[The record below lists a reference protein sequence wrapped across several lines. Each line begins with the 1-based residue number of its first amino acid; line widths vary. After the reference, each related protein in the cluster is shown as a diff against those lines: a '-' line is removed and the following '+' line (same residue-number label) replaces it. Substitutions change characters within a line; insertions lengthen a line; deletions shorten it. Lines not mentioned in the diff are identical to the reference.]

1 MATGHLAGDSGTRGT
16 ETLRSS
22 EACSYA
28 TASLNSFSL
37 FGTRMLRNL
46 KSLLAAVALLL
57 VAPTVARAEE
67 PTKSYPDCGREPTDA
82 EVAAAKGA
90 FQAGNASFNEADY
103 ARALDY
109 WEDAY
114 RRDCTA
120 NPLLLNLARAYELA
134 GRKRQAVVALETFV
148 AREPNSG
155 EKDQINRRVEVLK
168 KKIAEE
174 DAAAAAAPPPPPT
187 GVVPTTGPA
196 TAPVDQ
202 VPVHA
207 VKRSPLPWVVIGVG
221 GAVTIVG
228 VISYISNKQK
238 VDDLVAQCDDPKT
251 PVVESRDKCPTE
263 IANKGNE
270 ARKSLTASGFVTG
283 AGVALVVGGVIWWYL
298 DGKRVANSQGSV
310 EHPRVTPLVGPQLA
324 GLALSGAF

>member
-1 MATGHLAGDSGTRGT
+1 
-16 ETLRSS
+16 
-22 EACSYA
+22 
-28 TASLNSFSL
+28 
-37 FGTRMLRNL
+37 MLRNL
-46 KSLLAAVALLL
+46 KSLLAAL
-57 VAPTVARAEE
+57 VVLMVPAFAHAEE

-155 EKDQINRRVEVLK
+155 EREQINRRVDVLK

-174 DAAAAAAPPPPPT
+174 DAAAAAAPPTATGPSAPTTTAPPSPGEPIQQAKASPWPWVT
-187 GVVPTTGPA
+187 MGIGVVTTTVGAAGYLGAKGKADDLAKQCKDPERRIDCPGNVKTDGDA
-196 TAPVDQ
+196 ENKKMKTFSV
-202 VPVHA
+202 VSGVGVA
-207 VKRSPLPWVVIGVG
+207 VIVG
-221 GAVTIVG
+221 GA
-228 VISYISNKQK
+228 
-238 VDDLVAQCDDPKT
+238 
-251 PVVESRDKCPTE
+251 
-263 IANKGNE
+263 
-270 ARKSLTASGFVTG
+270 
-283 AGVALVVGGVIWWYL
+283 IWWFL
-298 DGKRVANSQGSV
+298 DKKAVDHANAQGTLR
-310 EHPRVTPLVGPQLA
+310 HPLVTPLLGPQLA
-324 GLALSGAF
+324 GLSLSGAF

>member
-1 MATGHLAGDSGTRGT
+1 
-16 ETLRSS
+16 
-22 EACSYA
+22 
-28 TASLNSFSL
+28 
-37 FGTRMLRNL
+37 MLRNL
-46 KSLLAAVALLL
+46 KLLLAALVLL
-57 VAPTVARAEE
+57 VAPAIAHAEE

-174 DAAAAAAPPPPPT
+174 DAAAAAAPPASTGTAAPATTTTTAPPP
-187 GVVPTTGPA
+187 
-196 TAPVDQ
+196 APVQ
-202 VPVHA
+202 A
-207 VKRSPLPWVVIGVG
+207 AKASPGPWVVMGVG
-221 GAVTIVG
+221 VVVTGVGAV
-228 VISYISNKQK
+228 SYFSAKGK
-238 VDDLVAQCDDPKT
+238 ADDLAKQCKDPVKRLDCPGNVKT
-251 PVVESRDKCPTE
+251 DGDAE
-263 IANKGNE
+263 NKKM
-270 ARKSLTASGFVTG
+270 RTASVVTGVG
-283 AGVALVVGGVIWWYL
+283 AGVIVVGVVWWFL
-298 DGKRVANSQGSV
+298 DKKRVDRANGNLAR
-310 EHPRVTPLVGPQLA
+310 PLLTPLVGPQVA
-324 GLALSGAF
+324 GLSLSGAF

>member
-1 MATGHLAGDSGTRGT
+1 
-16 ETLRSS
+16 
-22 EACSYA
+22 
-28 TASLNSFSL
+28 
-37 FGTRMLRNL
+37 MLRNL
-46 KSLLAAVALLL
+46 KSLLAALALL
-57 VAPTVARAEE
+57 VAPAIAHAEE

-174 DAAAAAAPPPPPT
+174 DAAAAAAPPPTPAAPPPPAIPPKT
-187 GVVPTTGPA
+187 PEPLAHAKASPWPWVTMGVGVVGVVVGAVGASSAQKKIDSAAAKCPNRKCPSKNDPAIDEGNAARKDFNRSIVITT
-196 TAPVDQ
+196 
-202 VPVHA
+202 
-207 VKRSPLPWVVIGVG
+207 IGGAAIVG
-221 GAVTIVG
+221 GA
-228 VISYISNKQK
+228 
-238 VDDLVAQCDDPKT
+238 
-251 PVVESRDKCPTE
+251 
-263 IANKGNE
+263 
-270 ARKSLTASGFVTG
+270 
-283 AGVALVVGGVIWWYL
+283 IWWFL
-298 DGKRVANSQGSV
+298 DKKAVDRANATGTL
-310 EHPRVTPLVGPQLA
+310 ERPLLTPLVAPQLA
-324 GLALSGAF
+324 GLSLSGAF

>member
-1 MATGHLAGDSGTRGT
+1 
-16 ETLRSS
+16 
-22 EACSYA
+22 
-28 TASLNSFSL
+28 
-37 FGTRMLRNL
+37 MLRNL
-46 KSLLAAVALLL
+46 KSLLAALALL
-57 VAPTVARAEE
+57 VAPAIAHAEE

-148 AREPNSG
+148 AREPTSG

-174 DAAAAAAPPPPPT
+174 DAAAAAAPPLTTGTNTPPT
-187 GVVPTTGPA
+187 TTAPLPAEPVQHAKASPWPWVTMGVGVVGVVVGTLGVTGAQKKIDAADAKCPNRKC
-196 TAPVDQ
+196 VDMQ
-202 VPVHA
+202 SISDGNVA
-207 VKRSPLPWVVIGVG
+207 RKDLTRSVVITTLGGAAIVG
-221 GAVTIVG
+221 GA
-228 VISYISNKQK
+228 
-238 VDDLVAQCDDPKT
+238 
-251 PVVESRDKCPTE
+251 
-263 IANKGNE
+263 
-270 ARKSLTASGFVTG
+270 
-283 AGVALVVGGVIWWYL
+283 IWWFL
-298 DGKRVANSQGSV
+298 DKKATDRANANQGTL
-310 EHPRVTPLVGPQLA
+310 EHPRLTPLVGPQVA
-324 GLALSGAF
+324 GLSLGGAF

>member
-1 MATGHLAGDSGTRGT
+1 
-16 ETLRSS
+16 
-22 EACSYA
+22 
-28 TASLNSFSL
+28 
-37 FGTRMLRNL
+37 MLRNL
-46 KSLLAAVALLL
+46 KSLFAALVLLM
-57 VAPTVARAEE
+57 APAIAHAEE

-103 ARALDY
+103 TRALDY

-174 DAAAAAAPPPPPT
+174 DAAAAAAPPPTTGATPPVSGPPPT
-187 GVVPTTGPA
+187 PAEPPLQAKASPWPWVTMGVGAVVTTVGA
-196 TAPVDQ
+196 VSYFGAKGRADELAKQ
-202 VPVHA
+202 CKDPVHRMDCPSNVKTDGDTENKKMRTDSLVTGVGVA
-207 VKRSPLPWVVIGVG
+207 VIVG
-221 GAVTIVG
+221 GAIWWFLDKK
-228 VISYISNKQK
+228 S
-238 VDDLVAQCDDPKT
+238 VDRANAHGSLQHPLLAPLVA
-251 PVVESRDKCPTE
+251 
-263 IANKGNE
+263 
-270 ARKSLTASGFVTG
+270 
-283 AGVALVVGGVIWWYL
+283 
-298 DGKRVANSQGSV
+298 
-310 EHPRVTPLVGPQLA
+310 PQLA
-324 GLALSGAF
+324 GLSLSGAF

>member
-1 MATGHLAGDSGTRGT
+1 
-16 ETLRSS
+16 
-22 EACSYA
+22 
-28 TASLNSFSL
+28 
-37 FGTRMLRNL
+37 MLRNL
-46 KSLLAAVALLL
+46 KSLLAALVLL
-57 VAPTVARAEE
+57 VAPAIAHAEE

-168 KKIAEE
+168 KKISEE
-174 DAAAAAAPPPPPT
+174 DAAAAAAPPTSTGATPPAAGATPPP
-187 GVVPTTGPA
+187 PP
-196 TAPVDQ
+196 APVQ
-202 VPVHA
+202 HA
-207 VKRSPLPWVVIGVG
+207 KASPWPWVTMGVGAVVVVVGAIGVSSAQKKIDAADAKCPNRRCAMGDTQSISDGNVARKDLTRSVVITTVG
-221 GAVTIVG
+221 GAAIVG
-228 VISYISNKQK
+228 GAIWWFLDKKATDRANANGTLARP
-238 VDDLVAQCDDPKT
+238 LVA
-251 PVVESRDKCPTE
+251 
-263 IANKGNE
+263 
-270 ARKSLTASGFVTG
+270 
-283 AGVALVVGGVIWWYL
+283 
-298 DGKRVANSQGSV
+298 
-310 EHPRVTPLVGPQLA
+310 PLVGPQLA
-324 GLALSGAF
+324 GLSLSGAF

>member
-1 MATGHLAGDSGTRGT
+1 
-16 ETLRSS
+16 
-22 EACSYA
+22 
-28 TASLNSFSL
+28 
-37 FGTRMLRNL
+37 MLRNL
-46 KSLLAAVALLL
+46 KSLFAALALLI
-57 VAPTVARAEE
+57 APAIAHAEE

-174 DAAAAAAPPPPPT
+174 DAAAAAAPPTSGTAVAPTVTAPLAPEPVQRAKASPWPFVTMGVGVVVT
-187 GVVPTTGPA
+187 GVGAASYFGAKAKADELAKQCKDSVHRIDCPASVKTQGDAKNKEMRTDSVVTG
-196 TAPVDQ
+196 VG
-202 VPVHA
+202 VA
-207 VKRSPLPWVVIGVG
+207 VIVG
-221 GAVTIVG
+221 GAIWWFLDKK
-228 VISYISNKQK
+228 S
-238 VDDLVAQCDDPKT
+238 VDRANANQGTWQRPLVA
-251 PVVESRDKCPTE
+251 
-263 IANKGNE
+263 
-270 ARKSLTASGFVTG
+270 
-283 AGVALVVGGVIWWYL
+283 
-298 DGKRVANSQGSV
+298 
-310 EHPRVTPLVGPQLA
+310 PLVGRQLA
-324 GLALSGAF
+324 GLSLSGAF